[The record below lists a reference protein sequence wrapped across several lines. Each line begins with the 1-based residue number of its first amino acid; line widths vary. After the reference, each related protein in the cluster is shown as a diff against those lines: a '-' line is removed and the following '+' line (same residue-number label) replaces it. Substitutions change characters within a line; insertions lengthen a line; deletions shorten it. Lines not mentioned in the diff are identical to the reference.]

1 MTSMRIIRS
10 DGREL
15 TAADGWQ
22 GWLIAD
28 GGLDDWLDL
37 DINITTAANV
47 LTDGSRL
54 VSKRVEECERTASIL
69 YVGSRDWA
77 EVRDE
82 ILSFLSP
89 KHTFKVYVTHAGRT
103 RWAEGELSARSVPLE
118 PEGRPCRATFSIL
131 CCDPY
136 LRSEDAHEYAFGDST
151 PGLGWPF
158 VSVSETFVP
167 GVRCPVGFPASVL
180 IYDGINTIHNAGDVT
195 ATYTVRIEADG
206 DLVDPTITKDGTRF
220 VKLATTLKAGDVA
233 EIDFTKS
240 PPRVEVNGENAIQK
254 CSRDSSFAGMEMAV
268 GANTFTFSISNEEN
282 RSLAKVQILYN
293 DRYMGV

>member
-118 PEGRPCRATFSIL
+118 PEGGRAGRHSRSCAAIRTFAART
-131 CCDPY
+131 PT
-136 LRSEDAHEYAFGDST
+136 ST
-151 PGLGWPF
+151 PSATRLL
-158 VSVSETFVP
+158 VS
-167 GVRCPVGFPASVL
+167 
-180 IYDGINTIHNAGDVT
+180 DG
-195 ATYTVRIEADG
+195 RSS
-206 DLVDPTITKDGTRF
+206 R
-220 VKLATTLKAGDVA
+220 
-233 EIDFTKS
+233 S
-240 PPRVEVNGENAIQK
+240 PRP
-254 CSRDSSFAGMEMAV
+254 SFRA
-268 GANTFTFSISNEEN
+268 
-282 RSLAKVQILYN
+282 
-293 DRYMGV
+293 